1 MMDSMVTSQGLFHK
15 TQQTCKLRICNY
27 RQILTVNGG
36 EIYITANYEEKCFVE
51 QETYQLLC
59 LSNQL
64 AETTK
69 TIILVLKIKTSSV
82 RGRYLSN
89 SSMYL
94 MPKRSLSQE
103 ILLNIASKM
112 FAVAGFEPVL
122 PSVNPSYLYCFHQCD
137 KIDVF
142 FRQLFSVKVAQI
154 FGNFVGQLKSVTLKI
169 KTTLATFGK
178 FWRLFNWFS
187 TGHT

>member
-51 QETYQLLC
+51 
-59 LSNQL
+59 S
-64 AETTK
+64 K
-69 TIILVLKIKTSSV
+69 TIILVFKIKTSSV

-89 SSMYL
+89 RSMYL